1 MFIVVYEL
9 VYFQLMHFFYPVQH
23 GQFDVMDDCVKMFFQ
38 KTPPSNQ
45 FLCRAYLCQAQLNA
59 PTSSKNPVSF
69 DFIPIITVTIFTCS
83 RGLLKSCLPAVYGY
97 L

>member
-9 VYFQLMHFFYPVQH
+9 VYFQLMHFFSPVQH

-69 DFIPIITVTIFTCS
+69 NFIPMITVTIFCVPRVS
-83 RGLLKSCLPAVYGY
+83 LKAVYQ
-97 L
+97 

>member
-9 VYFQLMHFFYPVQH
+9 VYFQLMHFFSPVQH

-69 DFIPIITVTIFTCS
+69 NFIPMITVTIFCVQGVS
-83 RGLLKSCLPAVYGY
+83 LKAVYQ
-97 L
+97 

>member
-69 DFIPIITVTIFTCS
+69 NFIPMITVTIFCVPRVS
-83 RGLLKSCLPAVYGY
+83 LKAVYQ
-97 L
+97 

>member
-9 VYFQLMHFFYPVQH
+9 VYFQLMHFFSPVQH

-69 DFIPIITVTIFTCS
+69 NFIPMITVTIFCVPRIS
-83 RGLLKSCLPAVYGY
+83 LKAVYQ
-97 L
+97 

>member
-9 VYFQLMHFFYPVQH
+9 VYFQLMHFFSPVQH

-69 DFIPIITVTIFTCS
+69 NFIPMITVTIFCVPGAS
-83 RGLLKSCLPAVYGY
+83 LKAVYQ
-97 L
+97 